1 MTPVKLCMISAMDV
15 SAQIHLERLPADVF
29 AYVMH
34 VSNDANWRSG
44 VVEAGFTTEPPVGV
58 GAEGFDRVD
67 ANGRTAESR
76 WRVIEWEP
84 GSHARWDLVSGP
96 FAGTGGYI
104 CAPGGGG
111 GTEFTLEAHIRPTG
125 FYRLLGPIFG
135 VLGRRQN
142 RADVAK
148 LKSILES

>member
-1 MTPVKLCMISAMDV
+1 MIGVMDA
-15 SAQIHLERLPADVF
+15 SAQIDIDRPPADVF
-29 AYVMH
+29 AYVMQ
-34 VSNDANWRSG
+34 VSNDANWRTG

-58 GAEGFDRVD
+58 GTEGFDRVD
-67 ANGRTAESR
+67 ANGRSAESR

-96 FAGTGGYI
+96 IAGTGGYL
-104 CAPGGGG
+104 CAPQGDG

-135 VLGRRQN
+135 LLGRRQN

-148 LKSILES
+148 LKRILES

>member
-1 MTPVKLCMISAMDV
+1 MIGAMDA
-15 SAQIHLERLPADVF
+15 SAQIYVDRPPADVF
-29 AYVMH
+29 AYVMQ
-34 VSNDANWRSG
+34 VSNDANWRTG
-44 VVEAGFTTEPPVGV
+44 VVEAAFTTEPPLGL
-58 GAEGFDRVD
+58 GTEGFDRVE
-67 ANGRTAESR
+67 ANGRSAESR

-96 FAGTGGYI
+96 IAGTGGYL
-104 CAPGGGG
+104 CAPHGDD

-135 VLGRRQN
+135 LMGRRQN

-148 LKSILES
+148 LKQILEA